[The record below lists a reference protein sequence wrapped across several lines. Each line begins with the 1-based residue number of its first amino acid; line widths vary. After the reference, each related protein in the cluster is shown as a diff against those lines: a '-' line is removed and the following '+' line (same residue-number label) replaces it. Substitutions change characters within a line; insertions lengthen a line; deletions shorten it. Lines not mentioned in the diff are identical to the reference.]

1 IRVARVFGIDVYLDA
16 SWFLISFL
24 IAWSFSTLFSQI
36 QPSLGLTTAGYFL
49 MGILAAVLFFASVLA
64 HEISHSLVA
73 RARGISVRSITLF
86 VFGGVAQI
94 RKEPE
99 TPGDEFRIAIIGPV
113 TSIVLG
119 VIFILIAYATGMGE
133 ANPASLIFETTGFL
147 NLALAAFNL
156 VPGFP
161 LDGGRV
167 LRAAVWKWTGDLLRS
182 TRVASIAGQVV
193 AGLLIAVGLVRIIF
207 LNQLFGGIWSILIGL
222 FLNQAAQSG
231 YQQLLLR
238 QTLQGLRVRDLMT
251 SDPESIPGNM
261 RVQEA
266 VDTFFLSR
274 RHTSFPVLGFFDA
287 PEGIVTLQMVRDTP
301 REEWDA
307 KTIRQIMAPREQKI
321 STTPD
326 EPLTMVLERMPNNP
340 IGRFLVVEDDKLAGF
355 LSVSDILRHLRVR
368 QWIGKGPGP
377 DGTTGVEE
385 EREPE
390 V

>member
-1 IRVARVFGIDVYLDA
+1 MRGLRVARVFGIDVYLDA
-16 SWFLISFL
+16 SWFLISLL
-24 IAWSFSTLFSQI
+24 IAWSFSNLFREI
-36 QPSLGLTTAGYFL
+36 QPSLGLTTGGYL
-49 MGILAAVLFFASVLA
+49 AMGVLAAVLFFASVLA
-64 HEISHSLVA
+64 HEVSHSLVA

-94 RKEPE
+94 TKEPE
-99 TPGDEFRIAIIGPV
+99 TPADEFRIAIIGPV

-119 VIFILIAYATGMGE
+119 VVFIGIAYLAGFTG
-133 ANPASLIFETTGFL
+133 ANAASLIFETIGFL

-167 LRAAVWKWTGDLLRS
+167 LRAAVWSRTGDLLKS

-193 AGLLIAVGLVRIIF
+193 AGLLIAVGLYRIVF

-251 SDPESIPGNM
+251 PDPESIPGNM
-261 RVQEA
+261 RLSEA
-266 VDTFFLSR
+266 VDSFFLSR
-274 RHTSFPVLGFFDA
+274 RHTSFPVLGFYDA

-301 REEWDA
+301 RENWEEL
-307 KTIRQIMAPREQKI
+307 TIRQIMAPREPKI

-326 EPLTMVLERMPNNP
+326 EPLTVVLERMPHNP
-340 IGRFLVVEDDKLAGF
+340 IGRFLVVEEDKLAGF
-355 LSVSDILRHLRVR
+355 LSVSDILRHLRIR
-368 QWIGKGPGP
+368 QWIGKDPSGEA
-377 DGTTGVEE
+377 V
-385 EREPE
+385 
-390 V
+390 

>member
-1 IRVARVFGIDVYLDA
+1 MRGLRVARVFGIDVYLDP
-16 SWFLISFL
+16 SWFLISLL
-24 IAWSFSTLFSQI
+24 IAWSFSNLFADI
-36 QPSLGLTTAGYFL
+36 EPSLGLTTGGYL
-49 MGILAAVLFFASVLA
+49 TMGVLAAILFFASVLA

-99 TPGDEFRIAIIGPV
+99 TPGDEFRIAIIGPI

-119 VIFILIAYATGMGE
+119 VIFILIAYAAGFGRT
-133 ANPASLIFETTGFL
+133 NPASLIFETIGFL

-167 LRAAVWKWTGDLLRS
+167 LRAAVWSRTGDLLKS
-182 TRVASIAGQVV
+182 TRVASISGQVV
-193 AGLLIAVGLVRIIF
+193 AGLLIAFGLYRMIF

-238 QTLQGLRVRDLMT
+238 RTLQGLRVRDLMT
-251 SDPESIPGNM
+251 AEPESIPGNM
-261 RVQEA
+261 RLQEA
-266 VDTFFLSR
+266 VDGFFLSR
-274 RHTSFPVLGFFDA
+274 RHTSFPVLGFSDI

-301 REEWDA
+301 RENWDEL
-307 KTIRQIMAPREQKI
+307 TIRQIMAPTEPKI

-326 EPLTMVLERMPNNP
+326 EPLTVVLERMPSNP
-340 IGRFLVVEDDKLAGF
+340 IGRFLVIDDEKLVGF
-355 LSVSDILRHLRVR
+355 LSVSDILRHLRIR
-368 QWIGKGPGP
+368 QWIGKDARGEA
-377 DGTTGVEE
+377 V
-385 EREPE
+385 
-390 V
+390 